1 MQRKLQ
7 SMDINKNT
15 ERYKFNPGNKTFNF
29 YNETPRLNIRE
40 NSFTRTNKF
49 PPIYFYRKVNV
60 PYKYS
65 ITSVPE
71 YLIKTNEE
79 KRFMDK
85 LYKSLNEKDKK
96 ILNDLLNKTK
106 SKLNKDNLKPQ
117 CIDVQKLLKYKPKL
131 YSHVNDEMILKNI
144 DNLNNNK
151 FYIDYKNEKKNKSE
165 LNVNTFPNV
174 DAELENKGKN
184 EEENNERSS
193 LINNDKKE
201 ITDEEQIK
209 YKYKLSDIFNLRKEK
224 IFTNKSAEKHL
235 FKKIKENNYINTSYN
250 LNSKNEKEEEKKENK
265 FYTSSESKSD
275 WIPGK
280 IKKKKMGTNSSV
292 AYNIL
297 CPNYAGSNRFITP
310 TELNKDNL
318 YNESPAFRR
327 VKSISE
333 FIDLTRVSATNT
345 LGCFDR
351 NMKIPNFRFNNNIG
365 TNQLDAYH
373 INKDLIEKPI

>member
-1 MQRKLQ
+1 
-7 SMDINKNT
+7 
-15 ERYKFNPGNKTFNF
+15 
-29 YNETPRLNIRE
+29 
-40 NSFTRTNKF
+40 
-49 PPIYFYRKVNV
+49 
-60 PYKYS
+60 
-65 ITSVPE
+65 
-71 YLIKTNEE
+71 
-79 KRFMDK
+79 MDK

-106 SKLNKDNLKPQ
+106 SKLNKDNFKPQ

-174 DAELENKGKN
+174 DTELENKGKN

-235 FKKIKENNYINTSYN
+235 FKKIKENNYINTSHN